1 MPTSN
6 NLLALTA
13 ILALT
18 TLPTSTLAADR
29 KHLRRNN
36 ANNQN
41 RKLRRGQV
49 IDTANK
55 NKEDGLEEDVVF
67 WTDMARRMQMSI
79 PATSPPA
86 PTPTTN
92 PPNGGGDGSGGAG
105 GDEPTPFPT
114 MPPVIVTMPPSVF
127 VDPTDPPIGGG
138 IPTQPPLGVVTQPP
152 VGVIPTMPPVIA
164 SVPTL
169 PPVGVITNPPV
180 PVVGVICLQGET
192 CAAEG
197 DVCSDGQTE
206 SCCGE
211 TFDSFQCT
219 CSDSG
224 GVLTNNCLFTEACSN
239 KVCTTDPP
247 APGPPAPTQSPIQET
262 GGFNCPDPSFVG
274 CTAVDPTNFENEC
287 PTVGEPCPNAL
298 FGEFCCLDGC
308 PRNYCTAKQAPMS
321 TIEEATIIL
330 GFDHDSD
337 WKDYNDSLE
346 RNDPPVRA

>member
-18 TLPTSTLAADR
+18 TLPTATLAANK
-29 KHLRRNN
+29 KHLRKNN

-41 RKLRRGQV
+41 RRLRRGQINH
-49 IDTANK
+49 IDTATK

-67 WTDMARRMQMSI
+67 WTNMARRMQDMSI
-79 PATSPPA
+79 PATSPPV

-92 PPNGGGDGSGGAG
+92 QPTGGGDGSGGGG
-105 GDEPTPFPT
+105 GDVPTL
-114 MPPVIVTMPPSVF
+114 
-127 VDPTDPPIGGG
+127 PPIGGAIPTNPPILTEPPIG
-138 IPTQPPLGVVTQPP
+138 GAIPTQPPVT
-152 VGVIPTMPPVIA
+152 GSI
-164 SVPTL
+164 PTL

-197 DVCSDGQTE
+197 DICSDGTQE
-206 SCCGE
+206 ECCGE

-219 CSDSG
+219 CTDSG
-224 GVLTNNCLFTEACSN
+224 GVLTNECANTDACLN
-239 KVCTTDPP
+239 KVCATDPP
-247 APGPPAPTQSPIQET
+247 APGPPAPTQSPIAET

-274 CTAVDPTNFENEC
+274 CTAVDPTNFEDEC
-287 PTVGEPCPNAL
+287 PTVGEPCPNAV

-308 PRNYCTAKQAPMS
+308 PRNYCTAKQAPSS
-321 TIEEATIIL
+321 TNEAAKIIFAL
-330 GFDHDSD
+330 PED
-337 WKDYNDSLE
+337 WKDMEGLE
-346 RNDPPVRA
+346 KNDPDRA